1 MNWTQI
7 ILSAF
12 VTLTIASAQNI
23 PLEQLNRLAPKA
35 KEKVEV
41 NLEGAL
47 LDLAS
52 RFLDDSKEDEANV
65 RQLVSGIKGI
75 YVRSYEFNK
84 PGEYSADDVNRI
96 RSIVA
101 APAWQRLVNV
111 EGERENA
118 GVYLKTN
125 GKLIEGLVVVAAEP
139 KQLTVV
145 NIVGS
150 IDPARLRDLGGK
162 FGIPQMNFSNDRAKK
177 GPAKKD

>member
-1 MNWTQI
+1 MNWTQVI
-7 ILSAF
+7 VSTIATI
-12 VTLTIASAQNI
+12 TLASAQSI

-47 LDLAS
+47 LDLAT
-52 RFLDDSKEDEANV
+52 RFLDENKEDEANV
-65 RQLVSGIKGI
+65 RQLISGIKGI

-84 PGEYSADDVNRI
+84 PGEYSTDDVNRI

-111 EGERENA
+111 EGERETA
-118 GVYLKTN
+118 GVYVKTN
-125 GKLIEGLVVVAAEP
+125 GKSIEGLVVVAAEP

-162 FGIPQMNFSNDRAKK
+162 FGIPQMNLSNDRGKK
-177 GPAKKD
+177 GPKSKD